1 MYFYHVHQFNV
12 YTSGISVIPLHSY
25 NNLISQPMRK
35 PITIYI
41 AELNSTGQVHEY
53 TTYIITE
60 IQTCS
65 TVLLVQSTGITS

>member
-1 MYFYHVHQFNV
+1 
-12 YTSGISVIPLHSY
+12 
-25 NNLISQPMRK
+25 MRK